1 MNTTA
6 SPTELP
12 ATTGSGRPKFELH
25 RYNPRRA
32 ARGAEAVEVKV
43 TWPEGDEEYLWMSK
57 RDIRENI
64 VTWGVC
70 AGLDAALKAYS
81 QNYQEVAG
89 EALPPSIGSTQRI
102 TP

>member
-81 QNYQEVAG
+81 QNNIY
-89 EALPPSIGSTQRI
+89 SYDRKK
-102 TP
+102 

>member
-81 QNYQEVAG
+81 QNTKGLAISAEG
-89 EALPPSIGSTQRI
+89 ELPKL
-102 TP
+102 